1 MGCGVDVLLSSCGYG
16 GGVPVPIFLIGSAG
30 RGVRRF
36 IQLDFS
42 YSHSRGHAYGVMVL
56 IWDEMMEREKPMR

>member
-1 MGCGVDVLLSSCGYG
+1 M
-16 GGVPVPIFLIGSAG
+16 
-30 RGVRRF
+30 RRF

-42 YSHSRGHAYGVMVL
+42 CSHSRGGVGVRGVMAS